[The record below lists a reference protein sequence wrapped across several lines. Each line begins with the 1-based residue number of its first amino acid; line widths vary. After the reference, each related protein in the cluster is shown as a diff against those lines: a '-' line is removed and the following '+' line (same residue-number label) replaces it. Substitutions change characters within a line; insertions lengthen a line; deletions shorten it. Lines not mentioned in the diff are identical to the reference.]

1 MSMRELA
8 RQLGVSHG
16 ALGSWERGQVS
27 APPDRWPQI
36 VDLCGGTDADLG
48 ALGGRRAFIRLEL
61 VELADDGRLLPGG
74 VAEVAVDLRRGG
86 RVDANRS
93 HVRLIGLE
101 VACRR

>member
-48 ALGGRRAFIRLEL
+48 ALARAYT
-61 VELADDGRLLPGG
+61 VP
-74 VAEVAVDLRRGG
+74 
-86 RVDANRS
+86 S
-93 HVRLIGLE
+93 
-101 VACRR
+101 